1 MEEFWKELRPVTPG
15 KIPQELSLKK
25 MEMQHTMKVLCNRL
39 VDTFNA
45 TMELRSTNKKMYIES
60 ELMEFERMF
69 RTGEGT
75 VDWSYLSKRM
85 NLSEAGLEELYKH
98 RFDVIN
104 GRHQLV
110 TEYNRDLFLKYGV
123 LLGMLKYMDFLRD
136 YINMPRL
143 YDKYRLV
150 SPDVDERID
159 LSEEG
164 RLYVKECMQELLLDI
179 DGKDKGSPIMS
190 QEDITYFLGANFKGF
205 TDSGMVPHKL
215 FKTRFKVNEHLARF
229 IYQMMYPL
237 MVRPDC
243 YVTYDQIR
251 DLIIHNFDGFQNPKS
266 TSVERAMR
274 KSSDVTPAPLNRLLL
289 AIKRRKK
296 EHNFS

>member
-1 MEEFWKELRPVTPG
+1 MEEFWKELRPVTTG

-45 TMELRSTNKKMYIES
+45 TIKLRSTNKKMYIES
-60 ELMEFERMF
+60 ELTEFERMF

-104 GRHQLV
+104 GRHQFV
-110 TEYNRDLFLKYGV
+110 PEYNRDLFLKYGV
-123 LLGMLKYMDFLRD
+123 LLGMLNYMDFLRD

-190 QEDITYFLGANFKGF
+190 QEDIIYFLGANFKGF
-205 TDSGMVPHKL
+205 TDSGTVPYKL
-215 FKTRFKVNEHLARF
+215 FDTGFVRKAHLAHFIYLVMDPLRVTKNCFVGYDNISALIINNFKGFQDQSIESVQRTMRKATKIPAHILSAIKARKTEHL
-229 IYQMMYPL
+229 
-237 MVRPDC
+237 
-243 YVTYDQIR
+243 
-251 DLIIHNFDGFQNPKS
+251 KS
-266 TSVERAMR
+266 
-274 KSSDVTPAPLNRLLL
+274 
-289 AIKRRKK
+289 
-296 EHNFS
+296 